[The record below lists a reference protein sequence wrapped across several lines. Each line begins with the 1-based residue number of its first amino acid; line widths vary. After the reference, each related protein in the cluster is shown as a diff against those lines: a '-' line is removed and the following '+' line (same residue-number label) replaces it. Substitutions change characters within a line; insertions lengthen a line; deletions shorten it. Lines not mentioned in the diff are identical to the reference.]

1 MRSPAKRI
9 LATLVLLVLA
19 WQGWL
24 WWQARGKIPPELQA
38 QAAERATVDL
48 VVTLR
53 FPPERFH
60 ILMFQRFGRV
70 VGTEGRTVEVR
81 GVSSVRLREI
91 ARFYWVERI
100 APAAGDGG

>member
-1 MRSPAKRI
+1 MRSSAGRV
-9 LATLVLLVLA
+9 LAVLVLLVLV
-19 WQGWL
+19 WQVWL
-24 WWQARGKIPPELQA
+24 WWQARGKIPPDLQA
-38 QAAERATVDL
+38 QTTQQATVD
-48 VVTLR
+48 VMVTLR

-60 ILMFQRFGRV
+60 ILIFQRFGRV

-81 GVSSVRLREI
+81 GVSSQRLREI